1 MAKRSGRRSAAQ
13 TPAPKAEQIKG
24 SKKNPKGSASSES
37 SAAKIKLSEKT
48 IDVLKNKLKDFK
60 EKYPSKKNVSLG
72 DLKAVYRRG
81 SGAYSKSHRPTIT
94 GGKPNSRA
102 AWSFA
107 RVNKFLE
114 KAAGKPVKKAYV
126 QDDDL
131 LENGGT
137 IKQDSLLKAVLPE
150 VKRIFNANGLIINDD
165 YSFTDGSNKSYL
177 PYLGYMREGDKIKK
191 VAITYYEQG
200 FEVLGEVVIEVEDDK
215 IEIEVEFPNWDIDE
229 EVEFADG
236 GTILEELENSLIL
249 APNGNISNLT
259 PEQYKL
265 VRTPE
270 FKAWF
275 GDWENDPENASKVV
289 DENGEPMVVYHG
301 SRSNFSIFDIGK
313 SGESSTPAKVGFWF
327 TPIKKF
333 AYNFAQTIWYG
344 TSDDIIVYPLFLSIK
359 NPKIYNSEIDSD
371 VRYPDAYQKF
381 KIDIWAMDGQDAD
394 RANVGGIGM
403 ALNNQKETIKKYRES
418 LENQGFDGI
427 FIKNTRFDRDDA
439 GGLNDQIVALFP
451 NQIKLA
457 DGTNKTFDPNDPDI
471 RFAYGGRVFSSKLM
485 MPKVRGGWT
494 KEKILKY
501 LKSYSSDTV
510 GTFTLTKYISEFDN
524 WEQLK
529 DHIYY
534 HGTTNYIEKGLKP
547 SITFSERFAERQGGG
562 GYGMR
567 YWGISLTKRKRT
579 AENFSGMESYV
590 TIYPVILKRDA
601 KVIERT
607 DISDS
612 SEIEDIIVDLYDK
625 GIDAVW
631 IGGGEEELVVINP
644 SCILLYKKGS
654 ESHQVYGGLKTK
666 QLTDDEIKTIYQQA
680 KENWDKYSEEYNAAK
695 TKEEREEIMKK
706 IPAIKFEDGGEIV
719 QCVRCDWT
727 WSTADSDPSDMY
739 VCHKCGFDNSL
750 FYDGGILKPNL
761 SIQEIAEKHNVELE
775 YVIDQI
781 FEGTQHELEHTES
794 TDVAKKIALH
804 HIAETPDYYQKLKTL
819 NLEDGGRIERKI
831 KERLSEN
838 FELPFELAVYV
849 PSTAK
854 ADSVI
859 SQSEYSNRID
869 EVRAY
874 LANLFGGYSSEGI
887 DGGYVSDEKGLIR
900 EDVTKVTAFAPKEN
914 FEEKL
919 QKLVNKIK
927 NWCYEW
933 GQESMGF
940 EFEGDLY
947 YISKNGKFMDGGDIE
962 EDLFENYESLP
973 AEVQEVL
980 NKYSLEDETYENME
994 NLLAELK
1001 PLGYT
1006 FEYGLDATPFGLKK
1020 MENGAI
1026 VEEVPEVEIEAY
1038 LMQQRAEAQDV
1049 ITCTDSRIFKTMICK
1064 TKIEIAE
1071 KRMSET
1077 DNPEEL
1083 NVWNEC
1089 IVIWSDCLNDIV
1101 ENNIPVREYKDGGKP
1116 CGCGQL
1122 YAKGGLAY
1130 GNSHDKG
1137 GIPLKVSSTGQN
1149 IEIEGGEGVV
1159 NKRSMQMTK
1168 KLEFEGKEL
1177 TPCEVVSKIN
1187 EMGGGVKFK
1196 CADVQE
1202 IIAEDGHF

>member
-48 IDVLKNKLKDFK
+48 IDVLKNKLNDFK

-191 VAITYYEQG
+191 VAISYYEQG
-200 FEVLGEVVIEVEDDK
+200 FEILGEVVIEVEDDK
-215 IEIEVEFPNWDIDE
+215 IEIEVEFPNWNIDE

-236 GTILEELENSLIL
+236 GQVYGNGGLI
-249 APNGNISNLT
+249 APNGKPSNLT
-259 PEQYKL
+259 PEQYNL
-265 VRTPE
+265 VRTPEFKAWFGDWENDPANASKVVDENGEPLVVYHGTTKRFNVFEKSKGYSDNWYGLGFYFTDSISDINKNYTDKGYDLKQKIKKLSKSKKLSIQDIKKDLIEGNFLIYCFLSIKKPVYLDEKIGKEKAKRISIIEKDLIGRGFDVDGLSVYLDSKISDLKNKSFWDFENTLRNLSILNESGENVVGEIIRSIYSIIGFDGIIMNPYTIFNIYEKRNMNVDVKTYHYIAFEPNQIKLSDGTNKTFDPSNPDIRYEDGGLIAPNGKPSNLTPEQYNLVRTHE

-301 SRSNFSIFDIGK
+301 SRSEFTIFDINK
-313 SGESSTPAKVGFWF
+313 SGESSTPAYVGFWF

-333 AYNFAQTIWYG
+333 AYNFASTTWYG
-344 TSDDIIVYPLFLSIK
+344 NSDKINVYPLFLSIK
-359 NPKIYNSEIDSD
+359 NPKIYNSDTDSD
-371 VRYPDAYQKF
+371 VHYRNPDVRFNYPDSYQKF
-381 KIDIWAMDGQDAD
+381 KIDIWALDGQDAD

-403 ALNNQKETIKKYRES
+403 MLNNRKETIKKYREL
-418 LENQGFDGI
+418 LENEGFDGI
-427 FIKNTRFDRDDA
+427 FINKTRFDRGEA

-457 DGTNKTFDPNDPDI
+457 DGTNKTFDMNNSDI
-471 RFAYGGRVFSSKLM
+471 RF
-485 MPKVRGGWT
+485 
-494 KEKILKY
+494 
-501 LKSYSSDTV
+501 D
-510 GTFTLTKYISEFDN
+510 
-524 WEQLK
+524 
-529 DHIYY
+529 
-534 HGTTNYIEKGLKP
+534 
-547 SITFSERFAERQGGG
+547 
-562 GYGMR
+562 
-567 YWGISLTKRKRT
+567 
-579 AENFSGMESYV
+579 
-590 TIYPVILKRDA
+590 
-601 KVIERT
+601 
-607 DISDS
+607 
-612 SEIEDIIVDLYDK
+612 
-625 GIDAVW
+625 
-631 IGGGEEELVVINP
+631 
-644 SCILLYKKGS
+644 
-654 ESHQVYGGLKTK
+654 
-666 QLTDDEIKTIYQQA
+666 
-680 KENWDKYSEEYNAAK
+680 
-695 TKEEREEIMKK
+695 
-706 IPAIKFEDGGEIV
+706 DGGEIV
-719 QCVRCDWT
+719 QCVRCEWT

-761 SIQEIAEKHNVELE
+761 TLQEIAEKHNVELE
-775 YVIDQI
+775 YVIDQL
-781 FEGTQHELEHTES
+781 FEGTQHELEHTEN

-804 HIAETPDYYQKLKTL
+804 HLAETPDYYQKLKTL
-819 NLEDGGRIERKI
+819 NLEDGG
-831 KERLSEN
+831 
-838 FELPFELAVYV
+838 
-849 PSTAK
+849 
-854 ADSVI
+854 
-859 SQSEYSNRID
+859 
-869 EVRAY
+869 
-874 LANLFGGYSSEGI
+874 
-887 DGGYVSDEKGLIR
+887 
-900 EDVTKVTAFAPKEN
+900 
-914 FEEKL
+914 
-919 QKLVNKIK
+919 
-927 NWCYEW
+927 
-933 GQESMGF
+933 
-940 EFEGDLY
+940 
-947 YISKNGKFMDGGDIE
+947 DIE
-962 EDLFENYESLP
+962 ENIE
-973 AEVQEVL
+973 
-980 NKYSLEDETYENME
+980 M
-994 NLLAELK
+994 
-1001 PLGYT
+1001 
-1006 FEYGLDATPFGLKK
+1006 
-1020 MENGAI
+1020 
-1026 VEEVPEVEIEAY
+1026 PEPEPVEIEAY

-1049 ITCTDSRIFKTMICK
+1049 MTCTDSRIFKTMICK